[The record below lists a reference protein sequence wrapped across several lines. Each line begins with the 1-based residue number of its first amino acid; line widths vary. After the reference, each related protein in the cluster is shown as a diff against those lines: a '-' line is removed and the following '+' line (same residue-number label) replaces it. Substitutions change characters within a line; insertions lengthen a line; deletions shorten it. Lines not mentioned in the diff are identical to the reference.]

1 MAIDIYHSRRA
12 KFNRCEFYT
21 RNEDEDI
28 EKLVMKK
35 YPDGIFYAVEI
46 TPLRND
52 KNEIGGVLRFD
63 NNQITLKT
71 GDDVNKL
78 KADDIV
84 RYRNNIWRVVDKQ
97 FDFDI
102 KENEFSSDSHGET
115 VILLRR

>member
-1 MAIDIYHSRRA
+1 MLKEHLNKQRSYRYEERYLDLGVVLKPKIALYGAYSLIYNA
-12 KFNRCEFYT
+12 WF
-21 RNEDEDI
+21 
-28 EKLVMKK
+28 MP
-35 YPDGIFYAVEI
+35 PD
-46 TPLRND
+46 
-52 KNEIGGVLRFD
+52 RFL
-63 NNQITLKT
+63 TS
-71 GDDVNKL
+71 KL